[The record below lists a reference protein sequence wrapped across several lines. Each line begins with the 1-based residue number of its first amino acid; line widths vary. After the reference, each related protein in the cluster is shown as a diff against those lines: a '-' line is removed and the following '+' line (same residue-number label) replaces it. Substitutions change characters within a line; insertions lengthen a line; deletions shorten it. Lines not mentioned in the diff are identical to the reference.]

1 MFLLSQLYALKLHNV
16 ATFTFVPDSTFLH
29 NSLTSLKIDLI
40 FLKRING
47 IWKNVKLVQNVLLK
61 INR

>member
-16 ATFTFVPDSTFLH
+16 ASFTFVPDSTFLH
-29 NSLTSLKIDLI
+29 NSLTNFKIDVI
-40 FLKRING
+40 FLRRING
-47 IWKNVKLVQNVLLK
+47 TWKNVKLVQKVLLQ